1 MNLSINDKNRRK
13 KSSEYRN
20 AGRNPFKPQRT
31 QMNFRI
37 DDELIPR
44 LKHLTAMMKL
54 DDKTVSEQD
63 IINDALKFKLD
74 MELPENQFEVY

>member
-1 MNLSINDKNRRK
+1 MNISINDKNRRK
-13 KSSEYRN
+13 KQSVYRN
-20 AGRNPFKPQRT
+20 AGRNPYKAKRT

-37 DDELIPR
+37 DEELLPR
-44 LKHLTAMMKL
+44 LKHLVAMMKL

-63 IINDALKFKLD
+63 VINDALKFHLD